1 MTMVDQ
7 KFHQISG
14 PYTITEIA
22 KQIGCDIYLADSSN
36 ICDVLIHSIKSLKEA
51 GAGDI
56 TFLSNRKYLK
66 DFNNSKA
73 SACIVPA
80 DITIEQGTGADSHG
94 EAGRS
99 MVLLHSKAPYVAYK
113 KLIDLFYKC
122 AKPYPC
128 VIKPSA
134 YIANSAKI
142 GKNCYIGHNVVIED
156 NAQIGD
162 NSIIE
167 SGSFIDH
174 GVLIGKGA
182 FIHAGVSIS
191 YAEIG
196 DNVVI
201 LSGARI
207 GQDGFGFATENGV
220 HYKIY
225 HAGKVIIG
233 DNVEIGSNSTIDR
246 GSISDTII
254 EDFCRIDN
262 LVQIAHNV
270 HIGRGAII
278 AAQTGIAGSS
288 KIGAYSLLG
297 GQVGVAGHITI
308 GEQSQVA
315 AQSGVIQDVEPKS
328 IIGGTP
334 SVPVKD
340 WHRQTIIMK
349 KLIKER
355 NLKEGL

>member
-1 MTMVDQ
+1 MVDK
-7 KFHQISG
+7 KFHHISG
-14 PYTITEIA
+14 PYKIAEIA
-22 KQIGCDIYLADSSN
+22 KQTGCDIYSVND
-36 ICDVLIHSIKSLKEA
+36 DVSDIFIHSIKSLKEA
-51 GAGDI
+51 GNGDI
-56 TFLSNRKYLK
+56 AFLSNRKYLK
-66 DFNNSKA
+66 DFGNSKA

-80 DITIEQGTGADSHG
+80 DIKIEQGGDAHSHG
-94 EAGRS
+94 EDRRS
-99 MVLLHSKAPYVAYK
+99 MVLLRSKAPYVAYK

-122 AKPYPC
+122 AKHYPC
-128 VIKPSA
+128 IIKPSA
-134 YIANSAKI
+134 YIADSAQI

-156 NAQIGD
+156 NVQIGD
-162 NSIIE
+162 NSVIE

-174 GVLIGKGA
+174 SVVIGKGA

-196 DNVVI
+196 ENVVI
-201 LSGARI
+201 LSGAKI
-207 GQDGFGFATENGV
+207 GQDGFGFATENGM

-233 DNVEIGSNSTIDR
+233 DNVEIGANTTIDR

-270 HIGRGAII
+270 HIAKGAII
-278 AAQTGIAGSS
+278 VAQTGIAGSS
-288 KIGAYSLLG
+288 KIGSYSVLG

-315 AQSGVIQDVEPKS
+315 AQSGVIKDVEPKS

-340 WHRQTIIMK
+340 WHRQSIIMK
-349 KLIKER
+349 KLIKE
-355 NLKEGL
+355 GL